1 MADTNI
7 LHCNETDPTDLTLI
21 IELKDI
27 KASKAIRVTHLEKI
41 MTDNEQVL
49 LESQTARSSQL
60 AQLEDRAEE
69 LLSKAK
75 ALHFNVWQGNGIATT
90 EQVAGFYEV
99 PIKTIE
105 TVLQRNREEFNSDEL
120 RTITSKELKELKAQ
134 TLTMKVCQ
142 ITEELKPHSGFDL
155 GRYTKSLLV
164 WNPRATLRLGYL
176 LRDSP
181 IAKAVRTTSLDFIEQ
196 AAKPKAASPKSQ
208 AEITL
213 ALAQQQ
219 VDQEQRMQAVEARVN
234 QIEQRSIDA
243 IEAINLLPV
252 PTESAPPLTERAS
265 LRQLI
270 NKWCDATNVDQH
282 LAWTK
287 LYTELYYRDGF
298 SVNARMKKDKYATKL
313 DLIVDCGKL
322 SVLYAI
328 AQDIFGSS
336 KGGVKCVD

>member
-1 MADTNI
+1 
-7 LHCNETDPTDLTLI
+7 
-21 IELKDI
+21 
-27 KASKAIRVTHLEKI
+27 

-49 LESQTARSSQL
+49 LESPSARSSQL
-60 AQLEDRAEE
+60 TQIEDRAEE

-75 ALHFNVWQGNGIATT
+75 ALHFNVWQGTGIATT
-90 EQVAGFYEV
+90 EQVAEFYEV

-105 TVLQRNREEFNSDEL
+105 SALNSHRSEFDSDGLKVLKGED
-120 RTITSKELKELKAQ
+120 LKLLK
-134 TLTMKVCQ
+134 
-142 ITEELKPHSGFDL
+142 LKPEFVTL
-155 GRYTKSLLV
+155 NFKVTNKARNLTI
-164 WNPRATLRLGYL
+164 WNPRATIRIGYL
-176 LRDSP
+176 LRDSA

-196 AAKPKAASPKSQ
+196 AAKPKAAPPKSQ
-208 AEITL
+208 AEMLL
-213 ALAQQQ
+213 AYAQQF
-219 VDQEQRMQAVEARVN
+219 VDQEQQLKSIAKDVQE
-234 QIEQRSIDA
+234 IKQRSIDA
-243 IEAINLLPV
+243 VEAINLLPA

-298 SVNARMKKDKYATKL
+298 SVHARMKKEKYATKL

-328 AQDIFGSS
+328 AQDIFGNS
-336 KGGVKCVD
+336 KGNVKCVD